1 MKAGTLEIEMIT
13 NIARL
18 QKEMADMKRAV
29 GGAMGDIAAT
39 AGRADRAI
47 EAVGT
52 RGMTRMGGSAKL
64 AGHQMQNL
72 VYQLNDVV
80 VSLASGQKPMTVFMQ
95 QGSQIGQ
102 IAMQAGVGIGGMARA
117 VLGLAASAAAAALT
131 NPYLLA
137 AAAAAGIAFGAFKMF
152 QSSVKQSGELD
163 RYAQSLGLTAKEMEK
178 LGPVGITAGDVMR
191 GLWRT
196 ISDGLNLGPV
206 FSSLKEW
213 AVWAFQKVLEV
224 GKISIAVIYAGWI
237 GGFGAI
243 RAVWQALPGVIGEAA
258 VGAANLAISG
268 IEYLANKAIAAL
280 NWLASWVNPVLDRV
294 GLATISQIETV
305 ALPRMENSFAGSTA
319 RMGATVR
326 DEFTSA
332 FGDAMGMMDA
342 FSAQWRE
349 NTLQAA
355 RDGSLPTLPG
365 FGLIVRTGR
374 AAPELAATAAK
385 KAKPSAPCRLRMSS
399 LPISRWKPRRSERP
413 RSRSSGWKSP
423 WRRSRLRP
431 MPHALPFW
439 KPAKPGNRPPAHSP
453 PRSSCARRWLRSNCR
468 SRCSASR
475 RAHRRL
481 PISRPS
487 GSRSCSNAGS
497 RPGNAIAPRAAS

>member
-13 NIARL
+13 NVARL

-29 GGAMGDIAAT
+29 GGTMNDIAAT

-102 IAMQAGVGIGGMARA
+102 IATQAGVGIGGMARA

-178 LGPVGITAGDVMR
+178 LGPVGITASDVMR

-206 FSSLKEW
+206 FSSLKDW
-213 AVWAFQKVLEV
+213 V
-224 GKISIAVIYAGWI
+224 ST
-237 GGFGAI
+237 
-243 RAVWQALPGVIGEAA
+243 A
-258 VGAANLAISG
+258 VGFQ
-268 IEYLANKAIAAL
+268 
-280 NWLASWVNPVLDRV
+280 ASM
-294 GLATISQIETV
+294 AE
-305 ALPRMENSFAGSTA
+305 
-319 RMGATVR
+319 
-326 DEFTSA
+326 
-332 FGDAMGMMDA
+332 
-342 FSAQWRE
+342 
-349 NTLQAA
+349 
-355 RDGSLPTLPG
+355 
-365 FGLIVRTGR
+365 
-374 AAPELAATAAK
+374 
-385 KAKPSAPCRLRMSS
+385 
-399 LPISRWKPRRSERP
+399 
-413 RSRSSGWKSP
+413 
-423 WRRSRLRP
+423 
-431 MPHALPFW
+431 
-439 KPAKPGNRPPAHSP
+439 
-453 PRSSCARRWLRSNCR
+453 
-468 SRCSASR
+468 
-475 RAHRRL
+475 
-481 PISRPS
+481 
-487 GSRSCSNAGS
+487 
-497 RPGNAIAPRAAS
+497 